1 MAKHQEK
8 NLDNDLNVRTVEEV
22 LSDFITALDETIAT
36 YKILENIPE
45 EDTRPNQLL
54 FCHVIN
60 SFDSFINSLLYTILL
75 SNNEKLKGYFEKN
88 TNLEEKINFKE
99 LMNILDV
106 GLNQWMKGKS
116 ITIIEQDLSRKRHS
130 QKVEL
135 LLSTIGVEY
144 KKIYVYLTGPGKNST
159 GYFKKNPTPE
169 SKKGTNHKTTSEKL
183 IGYADI
189 LYEKRNAITHN
200 KNFYLDKTI
209 SRLNQEHGLQI
220 SRSGVIIKSTTIK
233 GVLRFYTSF
242 CLELLKCSVISD
254 VIQLK
259 SAVYETQLKDL
270 QEIKNLT
277 TSLNSGIDS
286 RFRDGGIDGRKEK
299 LISAN
304 PRSFNT
310 EKYQKITGATSTTA
324 YRDLKKLVEEKII
337 IKKKRGIYSIK
348 SQNQKGV
355 LAPGHSPLT
364 PLP

>member
-1 MAKHQEK
+1 
-8 NLDNDLNVRTVEEV
+8 
-22 LSDFITALDETIAT
+22 
-36 YKILENIPE
+36 
-45 EDTRPNQLL
+45 
-54 FCHVIN
+54 
-60 SFDSFINSLLYTILL
+60 
-75 SNNEKLKGYFEKN
+75 
-88 TNLEEKINFKE
+88 
-99 LMNILDV
+99 
-106 GLNQWMKGKS
+106 
-116 ITIIEQDLSRKRHS
+116 
-130 QKVEL
+130 
-135 LLSTIGVEY
+135 
-144 KKIYVYLTGPGKNST
+144 
-159 GYFKKNPTPE
+159 
-169 SKKGTNHKTTSEKL
+169 
-183 IGYADI
+183 
-189 LYEKRNAITHN
+189 
-200 KNFYLDKTI
+200 
-209 SRLNQEHGLQI
+209 
-220 SRSGVIIKSTTIK
+220 VIIKSTTIK

-242 CLELLKCSVISD
+242 CLELLKCSVIND

-259 SAVYETQLKDL
+259 SSVYETQLKDL

-277 TSLNSGIDS
+277 TILNSGIDS